1 MKMNQ
6 KLSQFHENFSA
17 LSSALIEL
25 KASVTEKIAPI
36 EKDILDKEYEV
47 LKDKDIMK
55 QNNKT
60 IKDYELRIKQS
71 PSKLKSLDSQY
82 KDQNRIKFQLDL
94 KLKESVRNLE
104 FLKKRSEIFESP
116 LI

>member
-1 MKMNQ
+1 MKIITISTN
-6 KLSQFHENFSA
+6 LN
-17 LSSALIEL
+17 
-25 KASVTEKIAPI
+25 KIGKIIQISNNYDVVYFTVGVHPN
-36 EKDILDKEYEV
+36 EV

-55 QNNKT
+55 QNHNT

-104 FLKKRSEIFESP
+104 LLKKRSEIFES
-116 LI
+116 LSI